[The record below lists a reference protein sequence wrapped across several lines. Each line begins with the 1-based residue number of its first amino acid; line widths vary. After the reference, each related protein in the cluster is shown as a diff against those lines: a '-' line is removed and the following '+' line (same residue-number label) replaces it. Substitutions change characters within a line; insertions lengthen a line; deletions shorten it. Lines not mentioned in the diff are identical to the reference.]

1 MSSELRVLFLGNHT
15 VGVRT
20 MHVLSRE
27 AKLVGVVAHPE
38 DPEDGVRYESVFSAA
53 QALGVPVLRVSGKS
67 TELEP
72 FLFKVKPDLLW
83 IADYRYLLPESI
95 LKLSPMG
102 AVNLH
107 PSLLPKYRGRAPINW
122 AILNGETEIGLTAHF
137 VDLGMDT
144 GDIIAQ
150 ERICLSRYE
159 DVGVALARLYPLY
172 ESVTSNVIAG
182 LRDSTIVRKTQ
193 DHSNSTSFP
202 ARKPQ
207 DGQINWTT
215 EAEGIHNLI
224 RAVAPPY
231 PGAFTFLGGD
241 KIQILRSKPSMADSC
256 RPPGT
261 ILECSNDGVLVA
273 CGKGSLLIIEMKY
286 SVRIFNKIQEGS
298 KFLWKEMP

>member
-1 MSSELRVLFLGNHT
+1 MIPELRVLFLGNHT

-20 MHVLSRE
+20 LHVLSRE
-27 AKLVGVVAHPE
+27 TKLVGVVAHPE

-53 QALGVPVLRVSGKS
+53 QILHVPVLRASGKAH
-67 TELEP
+67 ELET
-72 FLFKVKPDLLW
+72 FVIDANPDLLW

-137 VDLGMDT
+137 VDSGMDT

-150 ERICLSRYE
+150 ERICLSPYE
-159 DVGVALARLYPLY
+159 DVGVALAKLYPLY
-172 ESVTSNVIAG
+172 ESVTSNVIAR
-182 LRDSTIVRKTQ
+182 LRNGTIDRKTQ
-193 DHSNSTSFP
+193 DHDNSTSYP
-202 ARKPQ
+202 ARKQQ

-231 PGAFTFLGGD
+231 PGAFTFLGGE
-241 KIQILRSKPSMADSC
+241 KIQILRSKPIIADSC
-256 RPPGT
+256 KPPGT
-261 ILECSNDGVLVA
+261 ILKCSKAGVLVA

-286 SVRIFNKIQEGS
+286 SERILKKIQEAS
-298 KFLWKEMP
+298 KFLWKEVP